1 MVENSLPHGLG
12 PAVDVGYE
20 SHIRSKKI
28 RLELVQTAWIYR
40 EKRDIFS
47 RSQIGLLSPK
57 PIFTLKV
64 ILGGAQRA
72 VNFRQCIPKSHRG
85 QAADWSRFPVR
96 MGMPYN

>member
-12 PAVDVGYE
+12 PASYVGYE
-20 SHIRSKKI
+20 THMRSKKI

-72 VNFRQCIPKSHRG
+72 VNFRQCIPK
-85 QAADWSRFPVR
+85 
-96 MGMPYN
+96 